1 MRTLHTLL
9 VISEAT
15 RASFR
20 ALLARLPEVRVV
32 AEVANVADARA
43 AVEILSVD
51 LVLLETALQ
60 DEDGFDFL
68 RSVPAETQVICLTRS
83 LTDAMCALSCGV
95 DFMPLPGAPGAL
107 AVVLARVAA
116 STPQLPALR
125 TA

>member
-15 RASFR
+15 RDSFR
-20 ALLARLPEVRVV
+20 ALLARLPEIRVV
-32 AEVANVADARA
+32 AEVATVPDARA

-60 DEDGFDFL
+60 GEDGFDFL
-68 RSVPAETQVICLTRS
+68 QSVPAEAQVVCLTRS

-95 DFMPLPGAPGAL
+95 GFMPLPGAPGVL
-107 AVVLARVAA
+107 ADVLARMTT
-116 STPQLPALR
+116 STPQWSDLR